1 MSCFYE
7 GDQHENEREPALI
20 VTTVPNTTGTMFLQ
34 AVVDIQFS
42 TIPSDPLPQIRPDM
56 IDRPQTGFSKER
68 YQIFQKELAVDDI
81 SKGRRKEIIDFTGQ
95 NVEEFCQINR
105 LLIVEREKYRMG
117 ANDSLAQLTLKTF

>member
-1 MSCFYE
+1 
-7 GDQHENEREPALI
+7 
-20 VTTVPNTTGTMFLQ
+20 MFLQ